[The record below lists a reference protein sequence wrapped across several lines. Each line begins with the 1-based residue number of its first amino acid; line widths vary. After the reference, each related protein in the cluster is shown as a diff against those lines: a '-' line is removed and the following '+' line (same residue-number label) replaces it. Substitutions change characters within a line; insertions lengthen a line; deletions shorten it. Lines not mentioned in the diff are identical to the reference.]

1 MRVNVTLCDGC
12 SYEIE
17 ETVCQ
22 HQTGD
27 WCAECCRCGECLLDL
42 ADDAAD
48 DLLTTHWKGEL

>member
-1 MRVNVTLCDGC
+1 MSTVTLCDGC
-12 SYEIE
+12 LDEIE